1 MAEIS
6 LWKFVFKNSVNA
18 PFVADDVVIV
28 YYDDVALNFVTKL
41 NGTQIY
47 SGPSLGEPKS
57 RDRRSPII
65 NYTIFQEPADQP
77 TRRYCEVTDLISFP
91 YILTFP
97 YAFKAIDYD
106 SPLCYVTGIVCDIS
120 FTGVAVIV
128 KPTTPTATD
137 GQITVTATTSN
148 GTVKYSLQDEDYSD
162 MTNTTG
168 VLTGL
173 GVGTYNVYAKDNYGC
188 SDTLIVTL
196 SYDVSYGPL
205 YRIEY
210 DKYNGDVGVIDIEE
224 RDYAGAVTEV
234 KGSDTPFVVRLR
246 GEDSELFNSVLST
259 ECSIGLTSET
269 NFQFLDLFTQD
280 DRKYRVIAKTNVTEY
295 WRGFIKP
302 GLYQEQYY
310 TKTNYY
316 VSAEA
321 TDQLVTLQDLLFVD
335 KDGNKIKGINSLIK
349 IISFILAKTDLN
361 LPIRSCVN
369 IWEVDMD
376 QTASDDPLEQTHI
389 DTDSFYGE
397 DGEPFVMLDV
407 LRSILQ
413 SFGSRLFQWQGYW
426 YIVPLDFYTATIE
439 YRDFDVN
446 GDYVTNGTFDPLVN
460 IDLGTQTVRAS
471 WTGRSQNLEVRKA
484 FGKCDVIHKLIKPKQ
499 FVENGGFEK
508 YKVDSKPRTGSIN
521 DWLNHIGTFD
531 AWSLVLNGNLGNYV
545 FTIPSRD
552 YDDEPYPIARRQ
564 NEGYACTIYSD
575 SSNTTEKSDVY
586 IVSKEADIVYT
597 KSDAINFKFEF
608 NASRT
613 NYRGYINPP
622 IVKFKWSVKL
632 GTYYLQG
639 DGSWTTDTD
648 FEWVEVIVE
657 EGNFNTWNTIDITAN
672 CPDISGELL
681 TTYQIRL
688 MHGKTP
694 YGRTWYY
701 TSNADLKATLTADL
715 PLNYINFINDGS
727 NLKWYKL
734 TAGTKA
740 TSGDDILRPDDY
752 AVTTNE
758 VYWTL
763 FQKKTYYVPNTSLAS
778 FNTVTVASFDNVYFE
793 LLPQKVQSPDEYKS
807 TTENDANIKDNNE
820 VTVFTGDAPG
830 ITNSTYLYKNWYR
843 YADGTQTR
851 YWNREGVSE
860 SDSILQLL
868 SKRIIELHNLPKFK
882 LTGTLTT
889 DFFYGF
895 RNSLYE
901 VSTGKYFVPM
911 SMSINDLR
919 CEYDVELQEVGELTS
934 TGIDGI
940 GQFDGLA
947 FTNAFNI

>member
-1 MAEIS
+1 MALNS
-6 LWKFVFKNSVNA
+6 LWKFVFKNSVNS

-28 YYDDVALNFVTKL
+28 YWDDTSLDFVTKL
-41 NGTQIY
+41 NGSQIY
-47 SGPSLGEPKS
+47 SGPDLGEPKS
-57 RDRRSPII
+57 RDRRNPTI
-65 NYTIFQEPADQP
+65 NYTIYQEPADQP
-77 TRRYCEVTDLISFP
+77 KTQYCEVTDLITFP
-91 YILTFP
+91 YILSFP
-97 YAFKAIDYD
+97 YAFKSIDYD
-106 SPLCYVTGIVCDIS
+106 SPLCYVTGIVCDVA
-120 FTGVAVIV
+120 FQGVSEIV
-128 KPTTPTATD
+128 KPTTLTSTD
-137 GQITVTATTSN
+137 GQITVLATTSN
-148 GTVKYSLQDEDYSD
+148 GTIRYSLQDEDYGD

-168 VLTGL
+168 VFTGL
-173 GVGTYNVYAKDNYGC
+173 AVGTYNVYAKDNYGC
-188 SDTLIVTL
+188 RDTLIVTL
-196 SYDVSYGPL
+196 SYQVSYGPL

-210 DKYNGDVGVIDIEE
+210 DKFNGDVGVIDIEE
-224 RDYAGAVTEV
+224 RDYAGAVEEV

-246 GEDSELFNSVLST
+246 GEESDLFTSVLST
-259 ECSIGLTSET
+259 ECTIGLTSES
-269 NFQFLDLFTQD
+269 NFKFLDLFTQD
-280 DRKYRVIAKTNVTEY
+280 DRKYRVIAYTNGTEY

-310 TKTNYY
+310 TDTNYY
-316 VSAEA
+316 VSADA
-321 TDQLVTLQDLLFVD
+321 TDQLVTLQDLQFVD
-335 KDGNKIKGINSLIK
+335 KDGNKIKGVNSLIK
-349 IISFILAKTDLN
+349 IISFILAKTDLD

-369 IWEVDMD
+369 IWETDMN
-376 QTASDDPLEQTHI
+376 QTSSDDPLDQTHI
-389 DTDSFYGE
+389 DTDSFYSE
-397 DGEPFVMLDV
+397 DGTPFVMLDV
-407 LRSILQ
+407 LRSILD
-413 SFGSRLFQWQGYW
+413 SFGSRLFQWGGYW
-426 YIVPLDFYTATIE
+426 YIIPLDFYTTTIQ

-446 GDYVTNGTFDPLVN
+446 GDYVTNGTFDPVLDIKVS
-460 IDLGTQTVRAS
+460 TESSRAC
-471 WTGRSQNLEVRKA
+471 WANRNQNLEVRKA

-521 DWLNHIGTFD
+521 DWLNHVGSFD

-545 FTIPSRD
+545 FTVPSRD
-552 YDDEPYPIARRQ
+552 YDDEPYPIAHRQ
-564 NEGYACTIYSD
+564 NDGYACTIYSD

-586 IVSKEADIVYT
+586 IVSKEANIVYT
-597 KSDAINFKFEF
+597 KSDAINFKFDF
-608 NASRT
+608 NTSRT

-657 EGNFNTWNTIDITAN
+657 EGDFNTWKTIDITAN

-681 TTYQIRL
+681 TTYQVKL

-701 TSNADLKATLTADL
+701 TTNAGLKATATVDL

-727 NLKWYKL
+727 NLRWYKL

-740 TSGDDILRPDDY
+740 TSGDNIIRPDDY
-752 AVTTNE
+752 AVSTNE

-763 FQKKTYYVPNTSLAS
+763 FQTNTYYVPNSSVAS
-778 FNTVTVASFDNVYFE
+778 FNTVTVASFDNVYLE
-793 LLPQKVQSPDEYKS
+793 LLPQQVQSPDEYKS
-807 TTENDANIKDNNE
+807 TTENDVNIKDNNT

-830 ITNSTYLYKNWYR
+830 ITNSIYLYKNWYR
-843 YADGTQTR
+843 YSNGNPTIE
-851 YWNREGVSE
+851 WNREGVSE
-860 SDSILQLL
+860 AEPLLQLL

-882 LTGTLTT
+882 LTGTLKT
-889 DFFYGF
+889 DTFFGF

-901 VSTGKYFVPM
+901 ASSSKYFVPM

-934 TGIDGI
+934 TGISDI
-940 GQFDGLA
+940 GQFDSLA
-947 FTNAFNI
+947 FTTAFNI